1 MISQS
6 KLKEYTSLLQKKF
19 RREEGKFLV
28 EGKKLVEEG
37 LQQTRYRCEII
48 FITNEFKEKNEEFI
62 YSSLRNFR
70 FEIIRAVDFNRL
82 CDTQQPQGI
91 AAVFQFSINEEQP
104 KLVSRKIVY
113 LENIADPGNL
123 GTIIRTCDWFGYT
136 QILLS
141 KNCVELYNPKVIRAS
156 MGSLFHV
163 AVSENV
169 ELTFI
174 DNLKKL
180 GFEILCSDLDG
191 QNFTEIEKSEK
202 LVLCFSSE
210 ANGPS
215 QELLNVSD
223 YKITIPKTCP
233 TGRREGNAESLN
245 VASASAI
252 LLNYFS

>member
-6 KLKEYTSLLQKKF
+6 KLKYYSSLLQKKY
-19 RREEGKFLV
+19 RHEEKKFLL

-37 LQQTRYRCEII
+37 LQQNRYRCEII
-48 FITNEFKEKNEEFI
+48 FITNEFKEKHQEFI
-62 YSSLRNFR
+62 FSTLRNFQ
-70 FEIIRAVDFNRL
+70 FEIIRTVDFNRL

-91 AAVFQFSINEEQP
+91 AAVFQFPINEEQP
-104 KLVSRKIVY
+104 KLVSRKIIY

-123 GTIIRTCDWFGYT
+123 GTIIRTCDWFGYG

-163 AVSENV
+163 SVSENV
-169 ELTFI
+169 ELSFFS
-174 DNLKKL
+174 DLKKL

-191 QNFTEIEKSEK
+191 QNFSEIEKLEK
-202 LVLCFSSE
+202 FVLCFSSE
-210 ANGPS
+210 ATGPS
-215 QELLNVSD
+215 QELLNISD
-223 YKITIPKTCP
+223 LKLTISKK
-233 TGRREGNAESLN
+233 GNAESLN

>member
-6 KLKEYTSLLQKKF
+6 KLKYYSSLLQKKY
-19 RREEGKFLV
+19 RREEKKFLV

-37 LQQTRYRCEII
+37 LQQNRYPCEII

-62 YSSLRNFR
+62 FSSLRNFQ
-70 FEIIRAVDFNRL
+70 FEIIRTIDFNRL

-91 AAVFQFSINEEQP
+91 VAVFQIPLSDEQP
-104 KLVSRKIVY
+104 KLVSRKIIY
-113 LENIADPGNL
+113 LEEIADPGNL
-123 GTIIRTCDWFGYT
+123 GTIIRTCDWFGYS

-141 KNCVELYNPKVIRAS
+141 KNCVELFNPKVLRAS
-156 MGSLFHV
+156 MGSIFHV
-163 AVSENV
+163 SVSENV
-169 ELTFI
+169 ELPFLF
-174 DNLKKL
+174 NLKKL

-191 QNFTEIEKSEK
+191 KYFSEIEKPEK

-223 YKITIPKTCP
+223 YKVTIPKK
-233 TGRREGNAESLN
+233 GNAESLN